1 MTVRQGVGLGSRNR
15 IPETHRNKS
24 CRDESQLLEKECV
37 PISSVKVIER
47 TDLVCTAITSE

>member
-1 MTVRQGVGLGSRNR
+1 MTVRQAVGLGSRNR